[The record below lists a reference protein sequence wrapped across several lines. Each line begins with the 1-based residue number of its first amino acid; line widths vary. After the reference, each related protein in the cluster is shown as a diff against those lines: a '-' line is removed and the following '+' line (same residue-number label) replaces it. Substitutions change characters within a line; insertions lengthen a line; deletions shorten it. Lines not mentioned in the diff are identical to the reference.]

1 VCGVKLQ
8 THNLSVIILQHDLS
22 EGRGFKPKTF
32 WLSALLLKNKCKT
45 SAPCQFIFQFKP
57 GWHFDKF
64 YPEKKCTC
72 MYVVSYWSNKVSTSI
87 HIFFIGI
94 QKSNTYSKG
103 RELDY
108 AFCRVGKKMTKSFF
122 LVLNLSWTE
131 TKAKNCWKQHFIL
144 STNLFSLKR

>member
-1 VCGVKLQ
+1 MCGVKLQ

-22 EGRGFKPKTF
+22 EGWGFKPKTF
-32 WLSALLLKNKCKT
+32 WLSALLLKSKCKT

-94 QKSNTYSKG
+94 QKSNKYSKG

-108 AFCRVGKKMTKSFF
+108 AFCRAGKKNDKIFF
-122 LVLNLSWTE
+122 FCSELVLDGNKGKKLL
-131 TKAKNCWKQHFIL
+131 KATFHFVDKFI
-144 STNLFSLKR
+144 FS